1 MTPRLLPVW
10 CVTFSVLAAS
20 SWQALAQASGGPGPQ
35 SGYTLQLNSRVV
47 LTDVTV
53 TDKKGNP
60 VHGLKAS
67 DFRIFDNN
75 KPQEISSF
83 EEHHK
88 DETTPVVQPVLA
100 LGVYSNDYLAHPP
113 QVLNILFLDLTNI
126 SIEDQMYLDYQLG
139 KFVDGLQP
147 SDQVAIYA
155 RTAGASI
162 LLQSFTSDHARL
174 RAAIHRIMP
183 RFPLR
188 NNLYLSDFDTL
199 KQIEFYVG
207 QIPGR
212 KNVLWF
218 SGGST
223 FFLQPDVSSLSVQDG
238 WRAVYN
244 DLEAQRI
251 AIYPIDVRGLT
262 ILSRPIMLAQHA
274 VMSNVAEAT
283 GGRAVYDYNG
293 LALAANQIIHD
304 DGEYYTLTYSPRDF
318 RYDNKWH
325 KVRVTVPG
333 TYYTLSYRRGYF
345 ADGTNSV
352 KHKPDRP
359 RTRLLAGGET
369 AQVQPTSNE
378 PIIFQASVKEGAV
391 VSPPSTEGNN
401 TPPKIRKGTA
411 PFAVHYVLPLD
422 AFQMTTASGKSTV
435 DCVAAVIAF
444 NDKGTVVA
452 HHAQEIAFTLKGDAA
467 AHPAGRLLPLDIEID
482 LPKGD
487 VYLYVAAWDLTSK
500 RLGTLEIPYHVE
512 SSKKTKDAH
521 PPS

>member
-1 MTPRLLPVW
+1 MTSRLLPVL
-10 CVTFSVLAAS
+10 CVTLSALAAS
-20 SWQALAQASGGPGPQ
+20 SSRASAQASGSQPGY
-35 SGYTLQLNSRVV
+35 SLQANSRVV

-60 VHGLKAS
+60 IHGLKAS

-88 DETTPVVQPVLA
+88 DETTPVSEAVLA
-100 LGVYSNDYLAHPP
+100 SGVYSNDYLAHPP
-113 QVLNILFLDLTNI
+113 PVLNILFLDLTNI
-126 SIEDQMYLDYQLG
+126 AIEDQMYLAYQLG
-139 KFVDGLQP
+139 KFFDELQP

-174 RAAIHRIMP
+174 RAAVRKIMP
-183 RFPLR
+183 RFPPP
-188 NNLYLSDFDTL
+188 NNLYLNDFDTL
-199 KQIEFYVG
+199 RQIEFMVG

-223 FFLQPDVSSLSVQDG
+223 FFLRPDVTSLSVQDG
-238 WRAVYN
+238 WRAVY
-244 DLEAQRI
+244 DELEAQRI

-262 ILSRPIMLAQHA
+262 IMNGPTMLSQHA
-274 VMSNVAEAT
+274 VMNNVAEAT

-293 LALAANQIIHD
+293 LALAANEIIHD

-333 TYYTLSYRRGYF
+333 MYYTLSYRRGYF
-345 ADGTNSV
+345 ADGTNPV
-352 KHKPDRP
+352 KQKPDRP
-359 RTRLLAGGET
+359 RTRLLGGGET
-369 AQVQPTSNE
+369 AEVQPTSNE
-378 PIIFQASVKEGAV
+378 PIIFQASVNEGAV
-391 VSPPSTEGNN
+391 VSQPSAGDT
-401 TPPKIRKGTA
+401 TPPMRKGTA
-411 PFAVHYVLPLD
+411 PFAVRYVLPLD
-422 AFQMTTASGKSTV
+422 AFQMTTAAGRSTV
-435 DCVAAVIAF
+435 DCGAAVIAF
-444 NDKGTVVA
+444 NDKGTMVA
-452 HHAQEIAFTLKGDAA
+452 HHAQKITFTLKSDAA
-467 AHPAGRLLPLDIEID
+467 AHPMGKLLPLDLEID

-512 SSKKTKDAH
+512 SSKKAKGAQA
-521 PPS
+521 SR